1 MPIYNVISNVHLI
14 KNYQQYKKRLSQAH
28 QTANP
33 LHLLIDK
40 KIKQLSKNLI

>member
-1 MPIYNVISNVHLI
+1 MPIYNVISNASSHKELPTI
-14 KNYQQYKKRLSQAH
+14 QKAQSQAH